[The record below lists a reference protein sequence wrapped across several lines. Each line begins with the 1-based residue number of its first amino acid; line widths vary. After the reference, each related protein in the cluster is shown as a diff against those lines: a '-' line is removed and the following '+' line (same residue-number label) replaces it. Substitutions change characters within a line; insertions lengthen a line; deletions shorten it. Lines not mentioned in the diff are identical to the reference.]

1 MKNKVKDMMK
11 KRKMTATELAYKS
24 SISERYVGFITKGD
38 RSPSLKV
45 ALRIA
50 NTLGCKVEDIFLP
63 NDSTKRSRTKRGKEE
78 ATA

>member
-1 MKNKVKDMMK
+1 MKNKVNAMMN
-11 KRKMTATELAYKS
+11 KRKMTSTELAYKS
-24 SISERYVGFITKGD
+24 GVTERYIYFIAQGV

-50 NTLGCKVEDIFLP
+50 KSLGCKVEDIFLP
-63 NDSTKRSRTKRGKEE
+63 SDSTKRSRTIK